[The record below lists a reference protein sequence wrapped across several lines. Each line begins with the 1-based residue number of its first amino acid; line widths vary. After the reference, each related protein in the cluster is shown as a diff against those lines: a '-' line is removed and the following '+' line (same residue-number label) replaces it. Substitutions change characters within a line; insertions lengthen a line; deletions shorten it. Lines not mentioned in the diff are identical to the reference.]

1 MRDIL
6 KKIFGGKFNREI
18 SELYVSMAIRRLAV
32 SMIAIFE
39 PVFIYKLFGSLRTVM
54 LYYAVIY
61 TFYLFLIPVGGKI
74 ISRYGFEHTI
84 LYSIPIIIIYNLLLF
99 AMPQFPYLLFYSAAI
114 TMAFYKSLFWPAY
127 HTNMAHYGNSKNRG
141 GEIAGITAVS
151 SMAGIIGPL
160 LGGLVIA
167 FLGFKVLF
175 VIVAFLF
182 FASAFPLFTTLEQF
196 QPAHLSYWKTFKR
209 MLKPYASYTRKDQI
223 AYWGS
228 AEELSV
234 MILWPMYIFLMIGS
248 ISKMGG
254 IATFALLLSSLV
266 ALYIGR
272 ISNKEDSRKKIIKI
286 SVISNAILWFI
297 KPFVNT
303 LRGIF
308 AADAGARNLYN
319 FIWVPFSSIIYEKG
333 QARGFLKYTLFFE
346 MNLCLAKAALAWMFV
361 IILCFTQSWFILFGL
376 TGIVGLL
383 YLNII

>member
-254 IATFALLLSSLV
+254 IVTFALLLSSLA

-308 AADAGARNLYN
+308 ATDAGARNLYN